1 MYGPSRKPVRWPKGL
16 FGHVFQ
22 AVPQNDF
29 RSICIK
35 FDHFQNESQ
44 WKIIRSKQIV
54 NLVKVVELQ
63 PTHLKS
69 ITVVK
74 LDHETPNR
82 DEHTKIFEKAT
93 T

>member
-1 MYGPSRKPVRWPKGL
+1 MALDFLDMWK
-16 FGHVFQ
+16 

-35 FDHFQNESQ
+35 FDHLQNESQ

-69 ITVVK
+69 FLVK
-74 LDHETPNR
+74 LDHETLNFGMN
-82 DEHTKIFEKAT
+82 IQNIWVAT